1 MLISQRPSE
10 IESTVLSQCN
20 SWLVLRLTNGDD
32 QSYVMRFLPDSL
44 SSMAKVLPALRRR
57 EAIFIGQAA
66 TIPSRILINELR
78 EDQLPGSTDISF
90 VKGWSSSLGEY
101 DNIQQIAN
109 RWRTQLRGS
118 FEGAS
123 QQTDSSSEI

>member
-10 IESTVLSQCN
+10 IEPTVLSQCN

-32 QSYVMRFLPDSL
+32 QAYVMKFLPDSL
-44 SSMAKVLPALRRR
+44 ASLGKVLPALRRR

-66 TIPSRILINELR
+66 SIPSRILINKLSQE
-78 EDQLPGSTDISF
+78 QLPYSNDISF
-90 VKGWSSSLGEY
+90 IDGWSSGVQDM

-109 RWRTQLRGS
+109 RWRIQLRGE

-123 QQTDSSSEI
+123 HITESREE